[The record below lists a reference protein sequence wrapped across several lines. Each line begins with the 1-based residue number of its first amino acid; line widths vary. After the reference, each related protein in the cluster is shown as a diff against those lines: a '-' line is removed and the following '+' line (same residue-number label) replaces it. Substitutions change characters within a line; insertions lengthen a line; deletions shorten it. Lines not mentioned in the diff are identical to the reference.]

1 MLFNPKWSKVMYKRD
16 LDNIQDIEYR
26 YNLDKDEEL
35 FQVPL
40 PNYIGNHSLIN
51 DPKIFDI
58 DTKEIEHDISVF
70 HIP

>member
-1 MLFNPKWSKVMYKRD
+1 MYKRD

-40 PNYIGNHSLIN
+40 PNDIGHHSLIN